1 MPLNFIP
8 KLIGKMK
15 KIFSLKEIII
25 CFMIFIIMFGFSF
38 IPVNCGFL
46 SPVATALGDFDVY
59 DIVYSKLLEEQ
70 PVDTNIV
77 LVNIGNL
84 SRKELADEISVINK
98 FNPAVIGID
107 AFFEVEKDPASDS
120 LLSLSFSNCHN
131 LVMVDKLDN
140 FNEETKH
147 YGSLH
152 SSIAKFNMYSKGGFA
167 NLPNDDAVGFRTI
180 REFRP
185 IEKVKDSTVLAFSSK
200 IASLYN
206 HDAFQSLTRR
216 GNQNEIINFRGNYNR
231 FYFIDTYQYA
241 EPGVDLGFIK
251 DKIVLMGYMGPD
263 FNTKTLEDV
272 FFTPLNDRYA
282 GKSFPDMY
290 GIVIHANIISMILNK
305 TYVNV
310 MPDWISYLLALI
322 ICFLNVKM
330 LLFIMSGMKDWFN
343 GLAKLFIFI
352 YSILT
357 LFLSIEIL
365 HYFNYKINLTVA
377 LIAVVLSN
385 TVIEIYDNYILKI
398 NKKLNKQVIENE
410 TA

>member
-1 MPLNFIP
+1 
-8 KLIGKMK
+8 
-15 KIFSLKEIII
+15 
-25 CFMIFIIMFGFSF
+25 MIFIIMFGFSF
-38 IPVNCGFL
+38 IPINCGFL

-84 SRKELADEISVINK
+84 SRKELAEEITVINK
-98 FNPAVIGID
+98 FNPAVIGVD
-107 AFFEVEKDPASDS
+107 AFFEVEKDPDSDS
-120 LLSLSFSNCHN
+120 LLSLSFSNCRN
-131 LVMVDKLDN
+131 LVMVDKLDS
-140 FNEETKH
+140 FNQATKH
-147 YGSLH
+147 YGSLY
-152 SSIAKFNMYSKGGFA
+152 SSIARFSRYSKGGFA

-185 IEKVKDSTVLAFSSK
+185 MEKVKDSTVLAFSSK
-200 IASLYN
+200 IVSVFN
-206 HDAFQSLTRR
+206 NNEFQHLSQR

-231 FYFIDTYQYA
+231 FYFVDTYQYA
-241 EPGVDLGFIK
+241 EPGVNLSFIK

-310 MPDWISYLLALI
+310 MPDWISYLLALV

-352 YSILT
+352 YSVLT
-357 LFLSIEIL
+357 LFISVEIL
-365 HYFNYKINLTVA
+365 HYFNYKINLTSA
-377 LIAVVLSN
+377 LIAVVLAN
-385 TVIEIYDNYILKI
+385 TVIEIYDNYVLKI
-398 NKKLNKQVIENE
+398 KKKLINRL
-410 TA
+410 

>member
-1 MPLNFIP
+1 
-8 KLIGKMK
+8 
-15 KIFSLKEIII
+15 
-25 CFMIFIIMFGFSF
+25 MIFIIMFGFSF

-84 SRKELADEISVINK
+84 SRKELSEEIAVINK
-98 FNPAVIGID
+98 FKPAVIGID
-107 AFFEVEKDPASDS
+107 AFFEVEKDPSSDS
-120 LLSLSFSNCHN
+120 MLSLALSDCSN

-147 YGSLH
+147 YSSLH
-152 SSIAKFNMYSKGGFA
+152 SSIAKFSMYSKGGFA

-185 IEKVKDSTVLAFSSK
+185 LEKVKDSTVLAFSSK
-200 IASLYN
+200 IVSVYN
-206 HDAFQSLTRR
+206 HNAFQDLSRR

-231 FYFIDTYQYA
+231 FYFIDTYQCA
-241 EPGVDLGFIK
+241 EQGVDFGFIK

-263 FNTKTLEDV
+263 LNTKTLEDV

-305 TYVNV
+305 TFVNV
-310 MPDWISYLLALI
+310 MPDWISYLLALFL
-322 ICFLNVKM
+322 CFLNVKM

-357 LFLSIEIL
+357 LFISVEIL
-365 HYFNYKINLTVA
+365 HFFNYKINLTIA
-377 LIAVVLSN
+377 LIAVVLAN
-385 TVIEIYDNYILKI
+385 TVIEIYDNYVLKI
-398 NKKLNKQVIENE
+398 HKKFNKQVVNHE

>member
-1 MPLNFIP
+1 
-8 KLIGKMK
+8 
-15 KIFSLKEIII
+15 
-25 CFMIFIIMFGFSF
+25 MFGLSF

-70 PVDTNIV
+70 TVDTNIV

-84 SRKELADEISVINK
+84 SRKELAEQIEVLNR

-107 AFFEVEKDPASDS
+107 SFFEIDKDKDSDS
-120 LLSLSFSNCHN
+120 LLSTALSNCRN
-131 LVMVDKLDN
+131 LVMVDKLDS
-140 FNEETKH
+140 FNEKTNQ

-152 SSIAKFNMYSKGGFA
+152 SSITKFSRYSKGGFA

-185 IEKVKDSTVLAFSSK
+185 LEKVKDSTALAFSAK
-200 IASLYN
+200 IVSIYRN
-206 HDAFQSLTRR
+206 NAFQKLALR
-216 GNQNEIINFRGNYNR
+216 GNRNEIINYRGNIDH
-231 FYFIDTYQYA
+231 FYRIDAYQYTQ
-241 EPGVDLGFIK
+241 PDVDFSFIK

-290 GIVIHANIISMILNK
+290 GIVIHANIISMILNG
-305 TYVNV
+305 TYVNT
-310 MPDWISYLLALI
+310 MSKWISFLIAVI

-330 LLFIMSGMKDWFN
+330 LLWIMSRRKDWFKA
-343 GLAKLFIFI
+343 LTKLFIFI

-357 LFLSIEIL
+357 LFLCIEIL
-365 HYFNYKINLTVA
+365 HYFNYMINLTFA
-377 LIAVVLSN
+377 LITVFLAN
-385 TVIEIYDNYILKI
+385 TAIELYDNYVSKFH
-398 NKKLNKQVIENE
+398 KKFNNRI
-410 TA
+410 

>member
-1 MPLNFIP
+1 
-8 KLIGKMK
+8 
-15 KIFSLKEIII
+15 
-25 CFMIFIIMFGFSF
+25 MFGFSF

-140 FNEETKH
+140 FDEETKH

-365 HYFNYKINLTVA
+365 HFFNYKINLTSA
-377 LIAVVLSN
+377 LIAVVLAN

-398 NKKLNKQVIENE
+398 HKKLKKQV
-410 TA
+410 

>member
-1 MPLNFIP
+1 
-8 KLIGKMK
+8 
-15 KIFSLKEIII
+15 
-25 CFMIFIIMFGFSF
+25 MFGFSF

-70 PVDTNIV
+70 SVDTNIV

-84 SRKELADEISVINK
+84 SRKELAEEITVINK
-98 FNPAVIGID
+98 FKPAVIGID
-107 AFFEVEKDPASDS
+107 AFFEAEKDPVSDS
-120 LLSLSFSNCHN
+120 LLALAFSDCKN

-140 FNEETKH
+140 FNEGTKH

-152 SSIAKFNMYSKGGFA
+152 TSISKFSRYSKGGFA

-185 IEKVKDSTVLAFSSK
+185 VEKVKDSTVLAFASK
-200 IASLYN
+200 ITRVYKK
-206 HDAFQSLTRR
+206 DAFQYLAGR

-231 FYFIDTYQYA
+231 FYFIDTYLYA

-290 GIVIHANIISMILNK
+290 GIVIHANIISMILNR
-305 TYVNV
+305 TYVDV
-310 MPDWISYLLALI
+310 MPDWISYLLALV
-322 ICFLNVKM
+322 ICFMNVKM
-330 LLFIMSGMKDWFN
+330 LLWIMAGMKDWFN

>member
-1 MPLNFIP
+1 VPLNFIP

-140 FNEETKH
+140 FDEETKH

-290 GIVIHANIISMILNK
+290 GIVIHANIISMILNGN
-305 TYVNV
+305 YINI
-310 MPDWISYLLALI
+310 MPSWISIFLAII
-322 ICFLNVKM
+322 ICFLNLKM
-330 LLFIMSGMKDWFN
+330 LIWINEKFKDWLG
-343 GLAKLFIFI
+343 GLTKLTIFFFTV
-352 YSILT
+352 LN
-357 LFLSIEIL
+357 LFLSLEIL
-365 HYFNYKINLTVA
+365 HYFNYQINLTLA
-377 LIAVVLSN
+377 LIAIVLGN
-385 TVIEIYDNYILKI
+385 TGREFYDNYINRFVHKLK
-398 NKKLNKQVIENE
+398 KQVVKDE
-410 TA
+410 TE

>member
-1 MPLNFIP
+1 
-8 KLIGKMK
+8 
-15 KIFSLKEIII
+15 
-25 CFMIFIIMFGFSF
+25 MIFILMFGLSF
-38 IPVNCGFL
+38 VPVNCGFL
-46 SPVATALGDFDVY
+46 SPVATALGDFDMY

-84 SRKELADEISVINK
+84 SRKELSGEVEVINK

-107 AFFEVEKDPASDS
+107 AFFEVEKDQASDS
-120 LLSLSFSNCHN
+120 LLSLAFSNCSN
-131 LVMVDKLDN
+131 LVMVDKLDK
-140 FNEETKH
+140 FDEETKR

-152 SSIAKFNMYSKGGFA
+152 SSINKFSRYSKGGFA

-185 IEKVKDSTVLAFSSK
+185 LEKVKDSTVLAFSSK
-200 IASLYN
+200 IVSVYRN
-206 HDAFQSLTRR
+206 DAFQKLALR

-241 EPGVDLGFIK
+241 EPGVDFSFIK

-263 FNTKTLEDV
+263 LNTKTLEDV
-272 FFTPLNDRYA
+272 FFTPMNDRYA

-290 GIVIHANIISMILNK
+290 GIVIHANIISMILNG

-310 MPDWISYLLALI
+310 MPIWISYLLALI

-330 LLFIMSGMKDWFN
+330 FLWIMSSMKDWFKA
-343 GLAKLFIFI
+343 LTKLFIFI

-357 LFLSIEIL
+357 LFLCIEIL
-365 HYFNYKINLTVA
+365 HYFNYRMNLTFA
-377 LIAVVLSN
+377 LIAVVLAN
-385 TVIEIYDNYILKI
+385 TAIELYDNYVAKFH
-398 NKKLNKQVIENE
+398 KKFKNRLGKHE